1 MQIIGQKSNLEIIN
15 NWKELPQFIILQGDK
30 HTGKNHFIMYL
41 CEKFNLKY
49 VKMKNGVNDVR
60 EIIKLMSP
68 GSNVLYHFKD
78 FDKASIQA
86 KNALLKITEE
96 PIEGNYIVITGRT
109 QIKTLESRARKIV
122 MQAYS
127 LDEMIPYM
135 QPYYEERNLQEDLYV
150 AGINTPSKIQMY
162 AKYEQIIPLLKFAN
176 DIYKNITMLSDDD
189 CIRLVSMFDSK
200 YDEVDAVHLFLD
212 MLIHII
218 EFNIVNRNI
227 NNSYY
232 DILNILIQAKE
243 SIERDYTLNRK
254 FIVYRTF
261 NTINLLRG

>member
-30 HTGKNHFIMYL
+30 HTGKNHFVMYL

-60 EIIKLMSP
+60 ELIKLMSP
-68 GSNVLYHFKD
+68 GSNTLYHFKD

-96 PIEGNYIVITGRT
+96 PIEGNYIVISGRT
-109 QIKTLESRARKIV
+109 QIRTLESRARKLV

-135 QPYYEERNLQEDLYV
+135 QPYYDNVELQKDVYI

-162 AKYEQIIPLLKFAN
+162 AKYEQIVPLLTYAN
-176 DIYKNITMLSDDD
+176 KVYKNISLITNDD
-189 CIRLVSMFDSK
+189 CVQLVSAFDSK
-200 YDEVDAVHLFLD
+200 YDEIDAVQLFLD

-218 EFNIVNRNI
+218 EFNMTNKNL
-227 NNSYY
+227 NNSFYN
-232 DILNILIQAKE
+232 ILNILIQAKE

-254 FIVYRTF
+254 FIIYRVF
-261 NTINLLRG
+261 NTICLLRG